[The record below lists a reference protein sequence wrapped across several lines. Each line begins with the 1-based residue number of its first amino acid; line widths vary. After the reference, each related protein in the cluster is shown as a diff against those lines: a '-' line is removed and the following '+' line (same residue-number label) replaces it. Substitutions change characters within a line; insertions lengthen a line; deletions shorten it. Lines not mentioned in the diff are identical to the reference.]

1 MCPPFYH
8 HNGFMAS
15 PELEPRMYGSILWE
29 KVVLEA
35 TRVLKLWAVS
45 DA

>member
-1 MCPPFYH
+1 MCPPFYDY
-8 HNGFMAS
+8 NGFMAS
-15 PELEPRMYGSILWE
+15 PELKPRVYGYILWE
-29 KVVLEA
+29 KVALGA